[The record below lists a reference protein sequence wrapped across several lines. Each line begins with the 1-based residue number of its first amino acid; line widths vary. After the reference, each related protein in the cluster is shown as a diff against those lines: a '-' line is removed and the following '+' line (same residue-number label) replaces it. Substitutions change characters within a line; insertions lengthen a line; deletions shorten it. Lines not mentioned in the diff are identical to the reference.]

1 MQSIQSTV
9 DKNVFVKFGDVV
21 TLYCD
26 QLNGWL
32 TSGDLVVGYGLWV
45 PKLKVTPIACCKT
58 RMPPRG
64 ASRPQAALLSLSRSR
79 CLSPSPSPAPSLP
92 PPLYIIFSLSLQK
105 SSN

>member
-9 DKNVFVKFGDVV
+9 DKNGFVKFGDVV

-45 PKLKVTPIACCKT
+45 PKLKVTPIAGCKH
-58 RMPPRG
+58 RMPPEHK
-64 ASRPQAALLSLSRSR
+64 SQAN
-79 CLSPSPSPAPSLP
+79 
-92 PPLYIIFSLSLQK
+92 
-105 SSN
+105 SNS